1 MSSIEQSEMTTA
13 SRNTAVVDEF
23 IEMRGLRFHFRDW
36 PSKRLNAPSLVLL
49 HGFTGHARSWDPF
62 AEAMTVRYRV
72 LALDQRGHGET
83 GWAAADRYGID
94 DMINDLESFVQALGL
109 QDFTLVGLSMGGLVT
124 MEYAGRRPKALAACV
139 IVDIGPEIDR
149 SGSSRIQASVQ
160 AVDTFASR
168 EEAFALA
175 RAENSRPP
183 ELLHR
188 QRSDAGLMRTETG
201 RWTYRYDRALRTPG
215 ILRLRDPETAW
226 QSCAKIEA
234 PTQIVRGELSDILSP
249 QIAERMVRTIQDAR
263 LVTVANAGHGVP
275 YDAPEG
281 FLAAVRE
288 FLEG

>member
-1 MSSIEQSEMTTA
+1 MSSIDQSEMMTA
-13 SRNTAVVDEF
+13 SRNIAVVDEL

-36 PSKRLNAPSLVLL
+36 PSKRLNAPSLILL
-49 HGFTGHARSWDPF
+49 HGFTGHARSWNPF

-83 GWAAADRYGID
+83 GWAAADRYSID
-94 DMINDLESFVQALGL
+94 DMINDLESFVQSLGL

-124 MEYAGRRPKALAACV
+124 MEYAGRCPKALAACV
-139 IVDIGPEIDR
+139 IVDIGPNIDR
-149 SGSSRIQASVQ
+149 SGSSRIQTSVQ

-168 EEAFALA
+168 EEAFAVA

-183 ELLHR
+183 EVLHR
-188 QRSDAGLMRTETG
+188 QRSDASLMRTETG

-215 ILRLRDPETAW
+215 NLRMRDPETAW
-226 QSCAKIEA
+226 RSCAKIEA

-249 QIAERMVRTIQDAR
+249 QIAERMVRTIPDAR